1 MKKPRPF
8 LAEKR
13 ATPTKVRGRV
23 DICNRD
29 PESVWRIHQVLRGIC
44 NQMATRDNGMSG
56 QQHEGSGVVTPIL
69 AAFLAY
75 SPNRTRPRPSKSWG
89 ALGNRLRFGI
99 SLLIFVLQKQVCGV
113 QQMVARH
120 LVLRLQSIP

>member
-56 QQHEGSGVVTPIL
+56 QQHEGNGVVTPIL

-75 SPNRTRPRPSKSWG
+75 SPNRTRPRLTKSWG
-89 ALGNRLRFGI
+89 ALGNRLPRGCSFG
-99 SLLIFVLQKQVCGV
+99 SDNSSPVLKRPLSADPQ
-113 QQMVARH
+113 
-120 LVLRLQSIP
+120 IPVRNQP